1 MDKNEIFSKL
11 WDQYSTM
18 NPSVQKVHD
27 LFIEEGEV
35 VENDHIAFRTF
46 DYEQVNIDQLAKPFI
61 RAGYVYKMDYHFE
74 EKKLY
79 AKHYEHS
86 TDDKAPRIF
95 ISQLKTGSF
104 SNFLQDTV
112 KNIIGRIAESIPG
125 PEEIIFTGNPWG
137 LPSYDI
143 YTQLRKESEYAAW
156 LYVYGFTVNHFT
168 VNVNALKRYD
178 SIQKV
183 NQLLKDNGFLINDS
197 GGEIK
202 GTPEQ
207 LLEQSSIKAEMIDVD
222 FTEGK
227 YKIPGCY
234 YEFARRYPDASG
246 KLYSGF
252 IARSADKIFEST
264 DFYEKE

>member
-1 MDKNEIFSKL
+1 MEKKEIFKRL
-11 WDQYSTM
+11 WEQYSTM

-27 LFIEEGEV
+27 LFIQEGEV

-46 DYEQVNIDQLAKPFI
+46 DHDEVNIDKLAIPFI
-61 RAGYVYKMDYHFE
+61 NAGYIYKMDYHFE

-79 AKHYEHS
+79 AKHFEHS
-86 TDDKAPRIF
+86 SDEKAPRIF

-104 SNFLQDTV
+104 SEFLQNTIKEAVSKIHQD
-112 KNIIGRIAESIPG
+112 ILSSD
-125 PEEIIFTGNPWG
+125 EIVFAGNCWG
-137 LPSYDI
+137 QPSYDT
-143 YTQLRKESEYAAW
+143 YNKLRDESEYAAW

-168 VNVNALKRYD
+168 VSINSLKKYD
-178 SIQKV
+178 TVPKV

-222 FTEGK
+222 FVEGN

-234 YEFARRYPDASG
+234 YEFAKRYPDPSG

-252 IARSADKIFEST
+252 IAKSADKIFEST
-264 DFYEKE
+264 DYYEK